1 VTGPAIPRLHKVRGA
16 GRFRASEAVVTIV
29 DGRFSDDL
37 LGRFGVTTEVLS
49 FDSSAPRRLIALS
62 TRLSGTRITT
72 WAVTFPK
79 LNFLDDLKAVTERA
93 EFDPDNFWLDKFT
106 ATFCTWHLRKASIF
120 GLCNHGWGTPILN
133 QPCVI

>member
-1 VTGPAIPRLHKVRGA
+1 MT
-16 GRFRASEAVVTIV
+16 
-29 DGRFSDDL
+29 L

-49 FDSSAPRRLIALS
+49 FDSSAPRRVIALS

-79 LNFLDDLKAVTERA
+79 LNFLDDLKAVAERA

-120 GLCNHGWGTPILN
+120 GLCNHGWDHRSSINHALSKIPPRTHARVNETLPEG
-133 QPCVI
+133 V

>member
-1 VTGPAIPRLHKVRGA
+1 MGGSQMT
-16 GRFRASEAVVTIV
+16 
-29 DGRFSDDL
+29 L

-49 FDSSAPRRLIALS
+49 FDSSAPRRVIALS

-79 LNFLDDLKAVTERA
+79 LNFLDDLKAVAERA